1 VVARDHARAMTDA
14 VHIIV
19 RHFRQIVL
27 WPVQLMPIK
36 PGVQVQ
42 RHWEVLSQLGPTS
55 PWRNVRDELY
65 GDPQV
70 FQERHYK
77 EFVTFLPYVQRFLY
91 GSTVG
96 QEAAQRHDEPSIHVF
111 RRTDIAKVRVAY
123 DDGEKVD
130 FGITHIDL
138 YFFLDADIAIL
149 ALELY
154 ADNLTLDRAQDTLF
168 RFGRAYPAFWDLEGR
183 GGNCPRRVEWLDA
196 NGATLAA
203 SDYDARAKYLDHVKK
218 YRAPCIAAHWEYL
231 LKPLVLEYPGQVGQ
245 LRYRQLE
252 YYRMPFMAY
261 LAVDDPRR
269 LSRGDFVRLGLVT
282 RPGERDALPYSSRSL
297 EQFESE
303 YCDDRFW
310 DRAGSSFSGDTRI
323 ICTGPVLA
331 VVGSAD
337 DYFFAG
343 RETGMLGQFQHQY
356 FLLFLIAHFHKA
368 ALVSMSD
375 ELAVAMN
382 RLEIDDV
389 DSVRQF
395 KRSIRFAMEIFLRF
409 THRYWFHEVTNQAI
423 ARGIFQRLTRQLG
436 TQAIYDEVRTEVEDM
451 NEYLDTDSV
460 RRQANTILRLTVVTI
475 FGLIGTVAT
484 GFLGMNLLAHADEP
498 LGWRIVFFLVVL
510 GLTTAVTFYTVV
522 KSRRL
527 ADFLD
532 ALSDER
538 IGWKE
543 KLKTLAKTWAK

>member
-1 VVARDHARAMTDA
+1 MTDA
-14 VHIIV
+14 PTMV

-27 WPVQLMPIK
+27 WPVQLMPLK
-36 PGVQVQ
+36 AGVQVQ
-42 RHWEVLSQLGPTS
+42 RHWEALGECGGTN

-96 QEAAQRHDEPSIHVF
+96 QEASQRHGEPSIHVF
-111 RRTDIAKVRVAY
+111 RRTDIAKTRVTY
-123 DDGEKVD
+123 DDGERID
-130 FGITHIDL
+130 FSVTHADL

-149 ALELY
+149 QFELH
-154 ADNLTLDRAQDTLF
+154 ADNLTLDRVQDTLF
-168 RFGRAYPAFWDLEGR
+168 RFGRAYPAFWDAQLR
-183 GGNCPRRVEWLDA
+183 GGNCPRGVEWLDA
-196 NGATLAA
+196 NGNVLAA
-203 SDYDARAKYLDHVKK
+203 SDYDARSKYLEHVKK
-218 YRAPCIAAHWEYL
+218 YRSPAIASHWEYL
-231 LKPLVLEYPGQVGQ
+231 LKPLILEYPGQVGP

-252 YYRMPFMAY
+252 YYRMPIMAY
-261 LAVDDPRR
+261 LAVDDPTRM
-269 LSRGDFVRLGLVT
+269 SRGDFARLGLGT
-282 RPGERDALPYSSRSL
+282 RPGEREASPYSNRYL
-297 EQFESE
+297 ESFEAD

-310 DRAGSSFSGDTRI
+310 GRAGAAFSGDTRL
-323 ICTGPVLA
+323 ICTGQILA

-343 RETGMLGQFQHQY
+343 RETGMMGQFRHQY

-382 RLEIDDV
+382 RLEIDDLN
-389 DSVRQF
+389 SVRQF
-395 KRSIRFAMEIFLRF
+395 KRAIRFAMEIFLRF
-409 THRYWFHEVTNQAI
+409 THRYWFHEVSNQAI
-423 ARGIFQRLTRQLG
+423 ARDIFRRLTRQLG
-436 TQAIYDEVRTEVEDM
+436 TDEIYQEVRAEVEDM

-484 GFLGMNLLAHADEP
+484 GFLGMNLIADADRP
-498 LGWRIVFFLVVL
+498 LSWRIVFFLAVL
-510 GLTTAVTFYTVV
+510 GLTTAVTFYTIV

-538 IGWKE
+538 VGWKQ
-543 KLKTLAKTWAK
+543 KLKTLGRTWKD

>member
-1 VVARDHARAMTDA
+1 MIAPVMTSA
-14 VHIIV
+14 PSPIV

-27 WPVQLMPIK
+27 WPVQLMPLK

-42 RHWEVLSQLGPTS
+42 RHWEALDQPGTTN

-96 QEAAQRHDEPSIHVF
+96 QEISQRHGEPSIHVF
-111 RRTDIAKVRVAY
+111 RRTDIAGVRVTY
-123 DDGEKVD
+123 DDGEAVV
-130 FGITHIDL
+130 FAVPLADL

-149 ALELY
+149 AFELH
-154 ADNLTLDRAQDTLF
+154 ADNLTLDRVQDTLF
-168 RFGRAYPAFWDLEGR
+168 RFGRAYPAFWDAEGR
-183 GGNCPRRVEWLDA
+183 AGNCPRSVEWLDA
-196 NGATLAA
+196 AGNALAT
-203 SDYDARAKYLDHVKK
+203 SDYDARAKYLEHVKK

-231 LKPLVLEYPGQVGQ
+231 LRPLILEYPGQVGP

-252 YYRMPFMAY
+252 YYRMPIMAY
-261 LAVDDPRR
+261 LAVDDPAQ

-282 RPGERDALPYSSRSL
+282 RPGARESLPYSPRSL
-297 EQFESE
+297 ESFEAD

-310 DRAGSSFSGDTRI
+310 GRSGTSFSGDTRL
-323 ICTGPVLA
+323 ICTGQLLA
-331 VVGSAD
+331 VVGSSS

-343 RETGMLGQFQHQY
+343 RETGMMGQFRHQY

-382 RLEIDDV
+382 RLEIDDLN
-389 DSVRQF
+389 SVRQF
-395 KRSIRFAMEIFLRF
+395 KRAIRFAMEIFLRF
-409 THRYWFHEVTNQAI
+409 THRYWFHEVSNQGI
-423 ARGIFQRLTRQLG
+423 ARDIFHRLTHQLG
-436 TQAIYDEVRTEVEDM
+436 TDAIYEEVRLEVEDM

-484 GFLGMNLLAHADEP
+484 GFLGMNLLAHADKP
-498 LGWRIVFFLVVL
+498 LSSRIIFFFVVL
-510 GLTTAVTFYTVV
+510 GITTAVTFYTIV
-522 KSRRL
+522 KSHRL

-532 ALSDER
+532 ALSDGR
-538 IGWKE
+538 VSWKQ
-543 KLKTLAKTWAK
+543 KIKTLGRTWTK

>member
-1 VVARDHARAMTDA
+1 MIGVTMTSA
-14 VHIIV
+14 HNPSV

-27 WPVQLMPIK
+27 WPVQLMPLK

-42 RHWEVLSQLGPTS
+42 RHWEALDQCGTAN

-96 QEAAQRHDEPSIHVF
+96 QETSQRHGEPSIHVF
-111 RRTDIAKVRVAY
+111 RRTDIAGVRVTY
-123 DDGEKVD
+123 DDGAAVV
-130 FGITHIDL
+130 FTVPHADL

-149 ALELY
+149 ALELH
-154 ADNLTLDRAQDTLF
+154 ADNLPLDRAQDTLF
-168 RFGRAYPAFWDLEGR
+168 RFGRAYPAFWDADGR
-183 GGNCPRRVEWLDA
+183 AGNCPCSVEWLDA
-196 NGATLAA
+196 DGNTLAA
-203 SDYDARAKYLDHVKK
+203 SDYDARAKYLEHVKK
-218 YRAPCIAAHWEYL
+218 YRAPCIASHWEFL
-231 LKPLVLEYPGQVGQ
+231 LRPLILEYPGQTGP

-252 YYRMPFMAY
+252 YYRMPLMAY
-261 LAVDDPRR
+261 LAVDDPTR

-282 RPGERDALPYSSRSL
+282 RPGERDALPYSDRSL
-297 EQFESE
+297 EQFEADF
-303 YCDDRFW
+303 CDDRFW
-310 DRAGSSFSGDTRI
+310 GRSGTSFSGDTRL
-323 ICTGPVLA
+323 ICTGPLLA
-331 VVGSAD
+331 VVGSSSD
-337 DYFFAG
+337 FFFAG
-343 RETGMLGQFQHQY
+343 RETGMQGQFRHQY

-382 RLEIDDV
+382 RLEIDDLT
-389 DSVRQF
+389 SVRQF
-395 KRSIRFAMEIFLRF
+395 KRAIRFAMEIFLRF
-409 THRYWFHEVTNQAI
+409 THRYWFHEVSNQGI
-423 ARGIFQRLTRQLG
+423 ARDIFHRLTRQLG
-436 TQAIYDEVRTEVEDM
+436 TDAIYEEVRLEVEDM

-484 GFLGMNLLAHADEP
+484 GFLGTNLIAAADRP
-498 LGWRIVFFLVVL
+498 IGWRIAFFFGALAV
-510 GLTTAVTFYTVV
+510 TTFVTFYTII

-532 ALSDER
+532 SLSDER
-538 IGWKE
+538 IGWGE
-543 KLKTLAKTWAK
+543 KLKTLARTWKR

>member
-1 VVARDHARAMTDA
+1 MAVITHNPVVQ
-14 VHIIV
+14 
-19 RHFRQIVL
+19 HFRQIVI
-27 WPVQLMPIK
+27 WPVQLMPLK

-42 RHWEVLSQLGPTS
+42 RHWEALAHFGAAN

-70 FQERHYK
+70 FQERNYK

-91 GSTVG
+91 GSAVG
-96 QEAAQRHDEPSIHVF
+96 QEASQRYGEPSIHVF
-111 RRTDIAKVRVAY
+111 RRTDIAAARVIY
-123 DDGEKVD
+123 DDGATVN
-130 FGITHIDL
+130 FGVTHADL

-149 ALELY
+149 ALELH
-154 ADNLTLDRAQDTLF
+154 ADNLTLDRVQDTLF
-168 RFGRAYPAFWDLEGR
+168 RFGRAYPAYWERDGR
-183 GGNCPRRVEWLDA
+183 AGNCPRGVEWLDA
-196 NGATLAA
+196 NGKSLAA
-203 SDYDARAKYLDHVKK
+203 SDYDARSKYLEHVKK
-218 YRAPCIAAHWEYL
+218 YRAPCIATHWEYL
-231 LKPLVLEYPGQVGQ
+231 LQPLVFEYAGQTAP

-252 YYRMPFMAY
+252 YYRMPLMAY
-261 LAVDDPRR
+261 LAVDDPMR

-282 RPGERDALPYSSRSL
+282 RPGERDALPYSDRSL
-297 EQFESE
+297 EQFEAD

-310 DRAGSSFSGDTRI
+310 GRSGTSFSGDTRL
-323 ICTGPVLA
+323 ICTGQTLT
-331 VVGSAD
+331 VVGSHSD
-337 DYFFAG
+337 FFFAG

-382 RLEIDDV
+382 RLEIDDLE
-389 DSVRQF
+389 SVRQF
-395 KRSIRFAMEIFLRF
+395 KRAIRFAMEIFLRF

-423 ARGIFQRLTRQLG
+423 ARDIFRRLTRQLG
-436 TQAIYDEVRTEVEDM
+436 TATLYDEVRLEVEDM

-484 GFLGMNLLAHADEP
+484 GFLGMNLIADAERP
-498 LGWRIVFFLVVL
+498 IGWRVAFFLVVL
-510 GLTTAVTFYTVV
+510 GLTTAVTCYTVI

-538 IGWKE
+538 VSWKE
-543 KLKTLAKTWAK
+543 KLQTLARTWTK

>member
-1 VVARDHARAMTDA
+1 MSTPNP
-14 VHIIV
+14 IV

-27 WPVQLMPIK
+27 WPVQLMPLK

-42 RHWEVLSQLGPTS
+42 RHWEALAQFGAAS
-55 PWRNVRDELY
+55 PWRNVRDEFY

-96 QEAAQRHDEPSIHVF
+96 QEVSQRHGEPSIHVF
-111 RRTDIAKVRVAY
+111 RRTDIATARVTY
-123 DDGEKVD
+123 DEGGTID
-130 FGITHIDL
+130 FAVAHADL

-149 ALELY
+149 ALELH

-168 RFGRAYPAFWDLEGR
+168 RFGRAYPAFWDAESHA
-183 GGNCPRRVEWLDA
+183 GNCPRKVEWMDA
-196 NGATLAA
+196 NGSSLAA
-203 SDYDARAKYLDHVKK
+203 SDYDARSKYLEHVAK
-218 YRAPCIAAHWEYL
+218 YRAPCIAQHWEFL
-231 LKPLVLEYPGQVGQ
+231 LRPLVLEYPGQVGL

-252 YYRMPFMAY
+252 YYRMPLMAY
-261 LAVDDPRR
+261 LAVDDPTR

-282 RPGERDALPYSSRSL
+282 RPGERDALPYSDRSL
-297 EQFESE
+297 DQFEAE

-310 DRAGSSFSGDTRI
+310 GRSGTSFSGDTRL
-323 ICTGPVLA
+323 ICTGPLLA
-331 VVGSAD
+331 VVGSASD
-337 DYFFAG
+337 FFFAG

-382 RLEIDDV
+382 RLEIDDLN
-389 DSVRQF
+389 SVRQF
-395 KRSIRFAMEIFLRF
+395 KRAIRFAMEIFLRF
-409 THRYWFHEVTNQAI
+409 THRYWFHEVSNQGI
-423 ARGIFQRLTRQLG
+423 AKDIFHRLTRHLG
-436 TQAIYDEVRTEVEDM
+436 TDTIYEEVRLRVEDM
-451 NEYLDTDSV
+451 NEYLNTDSV

-484 GFLGMNLLAHADEP
+484 GFLGMNLIAYASEP
-498 LGWRIVFFLVVL
+498 PGWRIAFFLLVL
-510 GLTTAVTFYTVV
+510 VATTAVTFYTIV

-532 ALSDER
+532 SLSDER
-538 IGWKE
+538 VSWRQKV
-543 KLKTLAKTWAK
+543 KTLTRTWMR

>member
-1 VVARDHARAMTDA
+1 MTDTA
-14 VHIIV
+14 PTIV
-19 RHFRQIVL
+19 RHFRQIAI
-27 WPVQLMPIK
+27 WPVQLMPLK

-42 RHWEVLSQLGPTS
+42 RHWEALSQSGNAS

-91 GSTVG
+91 GSAVG
-96 QEAAQRHDEPSIHVF
+96 QEAAQRNDEPSIHVF
-111 RRTDIAKVRVAY
+111 RRTDIAAARVTY
-123 DDGEKVD
+123 EDGEKIK
-130 FGITHIDL
+130 FGIAHTDL

-149 ALELY
+149 ALELH

-168 RFGRAYPAFWDLEGR
+168 RFGRAYPAFWDIEGR
-183 GGNCPRRVEWLDA
+183 GGNCPRSVEWLDA
-196 NGATLAA
+196 NGVTLAA
-203 SDYDARAKYLDHVKK
+203 SDYDARGKYLEHVKK

-252 YYRMPFMAY
+252 YYRLPFMAY
-261 LAVDDPRR
+261 LAVDDPRQ

-282 RPGERDALPYSSRSL
+282 RPGERDALPYSRRSL
-297 EQFESE
+297 EQFEAN

-310 DRAGSSFSGDTRI
+310 DRSDTSFSGDTRI
-323 ICTGPVLA
+323 LCTGPVLA
-331 VVGSAD
+331 VVGGAN

-382 RLEIDDV
+382 RLEIDDLN
-389 DSVRQF
+389 SVRQF

-409 THRYWFHEVTNQAI
+409 THRYWFHEVTNQSI
-423 ARGIFQRLTRQLG
+423 ARDIFHRLMRQLG
-436 TQAIYDEVRTEVEDM
+436 TEAIYEEVRAEVEDM

-484 GFLGMNLLAHADEP
+484 GFLGMNLIADAERP
-498 LGWRIVFFLVVL
+498 LSWRIVFFLVVL

-538 IGWKE
+538 VSWKQ
-543 KLKTLAKTWAK
+543 KLKTLAKTWTK

>member
-1 VVARDHARAMTDA
+1 MTD
-14 VHIIV
+14 VSPIIV

-27 WPVQLMPIK
+27 WPMQLMPLK

-42 RHWEVLSQLGPTS
+42 RHWEALSQFGATN

-96 QEAAQRHDEPSIHVF
+96 QEAPQRHGGPSIHVF
-111 RRTDIAKVRVAY
+111 RRNDIARARVSF
-123 DDGEKVD
+123 DDGAVVD
-130 FGITHIDL
+130 FNVQHADL

-149 ALELY
+149 AFELY
-154 ADNLTLDRAQDTLF
+154 ADDLPLDRVQDMLF
-168 RFGRAYPAFWDLEGR
+168 RFGRAYPAFWDREGR
-183 GGNCPRRVEWLDA
+183 GGNCPRGVSWLDA
-196 NGATLAA
+196 NGAPLAV
-203 SDYDARAKYLDHVKK
+203 SDYDARGKYLEHVKK
-218 YRAPCIAAHWEYL
+218 YRAPSIASHWEYL
-231 LKPLVLEYPGQVGQ
+231 LRPLVLEYPGQAGP

-252 YYRMPFMAY
+252 YYRMPIMTY
-261 LAVDDPRR
+261 LAVDDPTR
-269 LSRGDFVRLGLVT
+269 LSRADFVRLGLVT
-282 RPGERDALPYSSRSL
+282 RPAERDALPYSTRSL
-297 EQFESE
+297 AEFESE

-310 DRAGSSFSGDTRI
+310 GRSGTSFSGDTRL
-323 ICTGPVLA
+323 ICTGQMLA
-331 VVGSAD
+331 IVGSSGD
-337 DYFFAG
+337 PFFAG

-375 ELAVAMN
+375 ELAVSMN
-382 RLEIDDV
+382 RLEIDDS

-395 KRSIRFAMEIFLRF
+395 KRNIRFAMEIFLRF
-409 THRYWFHEVTNQAI
+409 THRYWFHEVSNQGI
-423 ARGIFQRLTRQLG
+423 ARDIFRRLTRQLG
-436 TQAIYDEVRTEVEDM
+436 TEAIYEEVRTEVEDM

-460 RRQANTILRLTVVTI
+460 RRQAHTILRLTVVTI
-475 FGLIGTVAT
+475 LGLVGTVAT
-484 GFLGMNLLAHADEP
+484 GFLGMNLIADAARP
-498 LGWRIVFFLVVL
+498 LGWRIGFFFSVL
-510 GLTTAVTFYTVV
+510 AVTTVVTLYTVV

-532 ALSDER
+532 ALSDDR
-538 IGWKE
+538 VSWKE
-543 KLKTLAKTWAK
+543 KMRTLARTWVK